1 MWPIIWREIKLHYT
15 KPYWLISNFSS
26 PLFYLLFFG
35 LLFSRA
41 MPGIS
46 VIGKNIPYLHFFIP
60 GLIVMQSFF
69 IFSTSL
75 ALVNLDRRTR
85 VIDMINMT
93 ATSFFEY
100 FLGRLVSV
108 QGLTFMK
115 SLLLWLVAVILFG
128 FPVNIPAVAVFLVL
142 IILLMSNFIWF
153 GFGFA
158 LGLVIRTEDV
168 RDIVAQLL
176 ILPLSFLSTIYYP
189 ANNAPGILKIIITI
203 NPLTHAANIV
213 RPALLGFGHGPASSI
228 LTLAIYLTIVMVILI
243 YFIRRWS
250 ATQEK

>member
-1 MWPIIWREIKLHYT
+1 
-15 KPYWLISNFSS
+15 
-26 PLFYLLFFG
+26 
-35 LLFSRA
+35 
-41 MPGIS
+41 
-46 VIGKNIPYLHFFIP
+46 
-60 GLIVMQSFF
+60 
-69 IFSTSL
+69 
-75 ALVNLDRRTR
+75 
-85 VIDMINMT
+85 MIYMT

-128 FPVNIPAVAVFLVL
+128 FPVNIPGIAVILTL
-142 IILLMSNFIWF
+142 IILLMSNIVWF
-153 GFGFA
+153 GLGFI

-189 ANNAPGILKIIITI
+189 ANNAPGILKIIITV
-203 NPLTHAANIV
+203 NPLTHATNIV
-213 RPALLGFGHGPASSI
+213 RPALLGIGNGPGQS
-228 LTLAIYLTIVMVILI
+228 LFTLLIYLVVVMVIVI

-250 ATQEK
+250 AYQEK

>member
-15 KPYWLISNFSS
+15 KPYWLLSNFSS

-35 LLFSRA
+35 LLFSKA
-41 MPGIS
+41 MPGIFLD
-46 VIGKNIPYLHFFIP
+46 GKNIPYLHFFIP

-69 IFSTSL
+69 IFSTTL

-115 SLLLWLVAVILFG
+115 SLLFMAGSGHIVQ
-128 FPVNIPAVAVFLVL
+128 FP
-142 IILLMSNFIWF
+142 
-153 GFGFA
+153 
-158 LGLVIRTEDV
+158 R
-168 RDIVAQLL
+168 
-176 ILPLSFLSTIYYP
+176 
-189 ANNAPGILKIIITI
+189 
-203 NPLTHAANIV
+203 
-213 RPALLGFGHGPASSI
+213 
-228 LTLAIYLTIVMVILI
+228 
-243 YFIRRWS
+243 
-250 ATQEK
+250 

>member
-1 MWPIIWREIKLHYT
+1 
-15 KPYWLISNFSS
+15 
-26 PLFYLLFFG
+26 
-35 LLFSRA
+35 
-41 MPGIS
+41 MPGILLE
-46 VIGKNIPYLHFFIP
+46 GNNIPYLHFFIP

-69 IFSTSL
+69 IFSTTL

-128 FPVNIPAVAVFLVL
+128 FPVNIPVIAVIITL
-142 IILLMSNFIWF
+142 IILLMSNIVWF
-153 GFGFA
+153 GLGFI

-189 ANNAPGILKIIITI
+189 AQNAPGILKFIITV

-213 RPALLGFGHGPASSI
+213 RPALLGIGNGPSRS
-228 LTLAIYLTIVMVILI
+228 LFTLLFYLTVVMVILI
-243 YFIRRWS
+243 YFIHRWS
-250 ATQEK
+250 AYREK

>member
-15 KPYWLISNFSS
+15 KPYWLLSNFSS

-35 LLFSRA
+35 LLFSKA
-41 MPGIS
+41 MPGIL

-69 IFSTSL
+69 IFSTTL

-115 SLLLWLVAVILFG
+115 SLLLWLIAVILFG
-128 FPVNIPAVAVFLVL
+128 FPANIPVIAVILAL
-142 IILLMSNFIWF
+142 IILIMSNIVWF
-153 GFGFA
+153 GLGFI

-189 ANNAPGILKIIITI
+189 ANNAPGILKIIITA

-213 RPALLGFGHGPASSI
+213 RPALLGIGHDPGRSFF
-228 LTLAIYLTIVMVILI
+228 TLLIYLVVVVVILI
-243 YFIRRWS
+243 YFIQRWS
-250 ATQEK
+250 AYQEK

>member
-15 KPYWLISNFSS
+15 KPYWLLSNFSS

-35 LLFSRA
+35 LLFSRS
-41 MPGIS
+41 MPGIPF
-46 VIGKNIPYLHFFIP
+46 VDKNIPYLHFFIP

-69 IFSTSL
+69 IFSTTL

-100 FLGRLVSV
+100 SLGRMVSV
-108 QGLTFMK
+108 QGLTLMK

-128 FPVNIPAVAVFLVL
+128 FPGNIPIAVMVIAL
-142 IILLMSNFIWF
+142 IILVLSNSIWF
-153 GFGFA
+153 GLGFI
-158 LGLVIRTEDV
+158 LGLIIRTEDI
-168 RDIVAQLL
+168 RDIVAQLM

-189 ANNAPGILKIIITI
+189 ANNAPGILKIVITA
-203 NPLTHAANIV
+203 NPLTHAANII
-213 RPALLGFGHGPASSI
+213 RPALLGMGHGLVGSYLVLLGYFVLIMAI
-228 LTLAIYLTIVMVILI
+228 LS

-250 ATQEK
+250 AYQEK

>member
-1 MWPIIWREIKLHYT
+1 MWPIIWREVKLHYT
-15 KPYWLISNFSS
+15 KPYWLISNFTS
-26 PLFYLLFFG
+26 PLFYLFFFG

-41 MPGIS
+41 MVGIPMA
-46 VIGKNIPYLHFFIP
+46 GKNIQYLHFFIP

-69 IFSTSL
+69 IFSTTL

-100 FLGRLVSV
+100 FLGRMVSV

-128 FPVNIPAVAVFLVL
+128 FTVIIPMTSVLVVLFVFL
-142 IILLMSNFIWF
+142 ISNFLWF
-153 GFGFA
+153 GMGFI

-189 ANNAPGILKIIITI
+189 AQNAPGILKIIIAA
-203 NPLTHAANIV
+203 NPLTHAANII
-213 RPALLGFGHGPASSI
+213 RPALLGIGNGSVRSLYVLLVYLAVVMII
-228 LTLAIYLTIVMVILI
+228 LA